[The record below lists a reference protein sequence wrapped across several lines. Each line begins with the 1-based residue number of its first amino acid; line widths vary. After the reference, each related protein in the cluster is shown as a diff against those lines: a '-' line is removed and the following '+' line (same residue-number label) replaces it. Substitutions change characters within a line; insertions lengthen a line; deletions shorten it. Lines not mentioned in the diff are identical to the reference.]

1 MVLYGAEGLTVR
13 GQAYDLLAQA
23 AEDHWGLSPLPALER
38 GPQGKPFFTGH
49 DGLEFNLSH
58 SGAFALCALSGAPV
72 GVDIQIV
79 RSWRPGLPRRVC
91 SDEELAWLEQGPGL
105 WERFCQLWAL
115 KECLVKQQGTG
126 LVRPISGIRVPL
138 PGVKD
143 TLLEQDGLWF
153 RTYRG
158 EGWRGAACGA
168 EQPPAIIQWMTF

>member
-1 MVLYGAEGLTVR
+1 MVIYGAEGLTQR
-13 GQAYDLLAQA
+13 QQARLLLARATNEQ
-23 AEDHWGLSPLPALER
+23 WGFSPLPALER
-38 GPQGKPFFTGH
+38 GPHGKPFFPGL
-49 DGLEFNLSH
+49 DGFEFNLTH
-58 SGAFALCALSGAPV
+58 SGSLALCALSREPV
-72 GVDIQIV
+72 GVDIQLV
-79 RSWRPGLPRRVC
+79 KSWRPGLPRRVC
-91 SDEELAWLEQGPGL
+91 SDRELDWVEQGTDR
-105 WERFCQLWAL
+105 WERFSQLWAL
-115 KECLVKQQGTG
+115 KECLTKQQGTG